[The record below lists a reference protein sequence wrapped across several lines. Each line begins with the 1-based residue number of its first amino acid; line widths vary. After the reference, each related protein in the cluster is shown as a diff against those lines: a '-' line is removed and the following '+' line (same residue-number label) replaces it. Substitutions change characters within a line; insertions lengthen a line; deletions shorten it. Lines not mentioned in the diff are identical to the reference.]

1 MAEYEIYEARA
12 DAGRALE
19 VAETTSPFTI
29 TVKFVGGLSET
40 QKAAFKRAADRWARI
55 IVGDLPDVTLDGER
69 IDDVLILAEGAHIDQ
84 AGNVLGIAGPTHIR
98 VGGPPCRGEMRF
110 DSADLAQM
118 EDEGTLVDVITHEM
132 GHVLGIGTLWEGL
145 VADPGSPDPRYTGR
159 VAMVE
164 YEALQG
170 DGRFETVPVE
180 NEGGD
185 GSRDSHWRDSVF
197 HNELM
202 SSRIGGP
209 GNPISRLTAAS
220 LIDLGYQVDLDAA
233 EPYRLPTGG
242 PEALEPAT
250 PLRRC
255 LRPPVV
261 VVAPEESAPAT

>member
-1 MAEYEIYEARA
+1 MAEYEVYEARA

-69 IDDVLILAEGAHIDQ
+69 IDDVLILAEGTAIDGV
-84 AGNVLGIAGPTHIR
+84 GNVLGEAGPTHVR
-98 VGGPPCRGEMRF
+98 VGGPPCRGVMRF

-118 EDEGTLVDVITHEM
+118 EGEGTLVDVITHEM

-145 VADPGSPDPRYTGR
+145 VAGPGSPDPRYTGR

-170 DGRFETVPVE
+170 DGEFETVPVE

-185 GSRDSHWRDSVF
+185 GSRDSHWRESVF
-197 HNELM
+197 RNELM
-202 SSRIGGP
+202 SSAIGGV

-220 LIDLGYQVDLDAA
+220 LIDLGYRVDLDAA

-242 PEALEPAT
+242 PEAVEPVRRRGKFLRPAT
-250 PLRRC
+250 T
-255 LRPPVV
+255 